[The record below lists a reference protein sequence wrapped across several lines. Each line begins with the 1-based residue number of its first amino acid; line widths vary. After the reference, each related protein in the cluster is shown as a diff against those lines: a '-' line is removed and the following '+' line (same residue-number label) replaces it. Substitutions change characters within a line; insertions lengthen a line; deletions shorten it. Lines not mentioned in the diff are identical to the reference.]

1 LSAYRRPPGHPKQI
15 WFVIVM
21 ALALTAMVAL
31 IVLDLVPSFGK
42 QAGAQP
48 TDAHV
53 SPGTQ
58 TTVLTGTAGPTAT
71 ASAQPTGTPEPSSTQ
86 TPTGTPTPTETPTPT
101 ATLMSDHYWLEPPF
115 SPQVNTWL
123 SHYYPYASRADGT
136 YPIHHGVDTGNPT
149 GTQILASAPGTII
162 VAGDDLKQVYGAR
175 TNFYGKLV
183 IQQLDVTF
191 GDQPLYVLYG
201 HLSEVLAEVG
211 QHVNTGD
218 VLGLVGATGVAMGPH
233 LHLEVRYAENNYA
246 STVNPELWVR
256 PQDGYGTL
264 AGLLLSPEGEPVPEA
279 KITLHRAA
287 TPGQVFR
294 TIMSYPNKEVNSDPL
309 WGENFCTGDL
319 MAGDW
324 LVKVYKNQRLYTE
337 SITIEAGATSRV
349 VIRLTQ

>member
-1 LSAYRRPPGHPKQI
+1 
-15 WFVIVM
+15 M
-21 ALALTAMVAL
+21 ALTLTARVAL

-48 TDAHV
+48 TDASV
-53 SPGTQ
+53 PSGTLAA
-58 TTVLTGTAGPTAT
+58 VLTGTAGPTAS
-71 ASAQPTGTPEPSSTQ
+71 ASTQPTATPEPSSTL
-86 TPTGTPTPTETPTPT
+86 TPTVTPTSTKTTTVTPTPT
-101 ATLMSDHYWLEPPF
+101 ATPISDHYWLELPF
-115 SPQVNTWL
+115 SPQDNTWIT
-123 SHYYPYASRADGT
+123 HYYPYASRADGT

-149 GTQILASAPGTII
+149 GTQILATAPGTII
-162 VAGDDLKQVYGAR
+162 MAGDDLKQVYGAR

-191 GDQPLYVLYG
+191 GGQPLYVLYG

-233 LHLEVRYAENNYA
+233 LHLEVRYAENSYA

-264 AGLLLSPEGEPVPEA
+264 AGLLLSPDGDPVAEA

-294 TIMSYPNKEVNSDPL
+294 EIRSYPSKEVNSDPL

-324 LVKVYKNQRLYTE
+324 LIKVYKNQRLYTE
-337 SITIEAGATSRV
+337 SVTIETGATSRV